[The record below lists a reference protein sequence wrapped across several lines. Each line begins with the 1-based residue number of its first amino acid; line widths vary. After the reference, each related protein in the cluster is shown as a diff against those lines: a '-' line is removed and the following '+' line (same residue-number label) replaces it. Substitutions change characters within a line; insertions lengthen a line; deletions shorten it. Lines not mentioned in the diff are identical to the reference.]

1 MSELVLKSQ
10 NKHALRPIVEAAIRN
25 ELRLLQAG
33 IHRTE
38 QRLKAFEARHGMTS
52 AEFIKR
58 YESDELEEALEF
70 AEWIGEHRLLN
81 RLREKV
87 STLQSIDI
95 AD

>member
-10 NKHALRPIVEAAIRN
+10 NKRALRPIVEAAIHN

-38 QRLKAFEARHGMTS
+38 RRLKAFETKYGMDS
-52 AEFIKR
+52 AEFIRR
-58 YESDELEEALEF
+58 YESDELEESLEF
-70 AEWIGEHRLLN
+70 GEWIGEHRLLN
-81 RLREKV
+81 RLREKA
-87 STLQSIDI
+87 STLQSINI